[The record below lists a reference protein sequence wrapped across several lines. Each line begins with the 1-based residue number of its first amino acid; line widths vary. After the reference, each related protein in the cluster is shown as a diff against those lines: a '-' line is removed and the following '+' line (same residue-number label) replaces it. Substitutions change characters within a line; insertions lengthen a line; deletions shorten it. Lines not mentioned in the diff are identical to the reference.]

1 MSDKKFIGI
10 VKEHKFQNGGS
21 IIKLGIKAEDLRGL
35 VNERGYIN
43 LVIAK
48 KKEPLNDGKDYYCYV
63 DDYKPKEKEQP
74 EQEPPKEQDNDEIK
88 IEDIPF

>member
-1 MSDKKFIGI
+1 
-10 VKEHKFQNGGS
+10 
-21 IIKLGIKAEDLRGL
+21 
-35 VNERGYIN
+35 
-43 LVIAK
+43 VIAK